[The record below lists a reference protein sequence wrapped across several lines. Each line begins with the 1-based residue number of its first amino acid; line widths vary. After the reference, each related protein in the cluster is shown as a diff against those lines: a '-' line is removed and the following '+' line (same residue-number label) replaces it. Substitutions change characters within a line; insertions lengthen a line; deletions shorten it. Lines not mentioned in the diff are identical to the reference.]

1 MIYFNIYFLVLTLVL
16 FSFLI
21 HSQKVKIYLYLL
33 TIFFISILSAI
44 RWKTGTDWDSYYE
57 LFSFGGNLSEYMNYY
72 HFEYFF
78 KFINFL
84 GNKIIGN
91 YNVYLF
97 IITFLT
103 LLLKTIVIV
112 KRPYILIVFLVLFSG
127 SLLDLFPTR
136 QSISCSI
143 VILSIYFYSKNKYL
157 KFIILLCIST
167 MIHISS
173 IVILLV
179 IVIDKLSLFKIFL
192 IALFSS
198 LLIYL
203 FLYNGNLISILT
215 IIKPNVIEQYNLYIT
230 SSININYIAL
240 IYKISIFFII
250 FKIFPFVQNK
260 LIEFEILSIKLFMF
274 GLIVNIIIPI
284 LLPNVFIRLTL
295 PFISFEFIVLAS
307 LVYYS
312 IKYII
317 NNHFSKLVVLI
328 LFFIYCLVRFY
339 GSFSNYSDLYY
350 PYETIFDSTF
360 KEIR

>member
-1 MIYFNIYFLVLTLVL
+1 MIYFNIYLLALILVL

-33 TIFFISILSAI
+33 TVFFISILSAI
-44 RWKTGTDWDSYYE
+44 RWKTGTDWNSYYD
-57 LFSFGGNLSEYMNYY
+57 LFSFGGNLSEYMNYF

-103 LLLKTIVIV
+103 LFLKTIVIIE
-112 KRPYILIVFLVLFSG
+112 RPYILSVFLVLFAS

-136 QSISCSI
+136 QALASSIS
-143 VILSIYFYSKNKYL
+143 ILSIYFYSKNKYL
-157 KFIILLCIST
+157 KFIILLSMST

-173 IVILLV
+173 IIILLV
-179 IVIDKLSLFKIFL
+179 VAINKFSLFKVFL
-192 IALFSS
+192 IALFSA

-203 FLYNGNLISILT
+203 FFYNDNLISIFT
-215 IIKPNVIEQYNLYIT
+215 IIKPDIMEQYNLYIT
-230 SSININYIAL
+230 SSINVNYIAL
-240 IYKISIFFII
+240 IYKIFII
-250 FKIFPFVQNK
+250 FIIFIIFPFIQNK

-274 GLIVNIIIPI
+274 GLTVNIIISI
-284 LLPNVFIRLTL
+284 LLPIVFIRLTI
-295 PFISFEFIVLAS
+295 PFMSFEFIVLA
-307 LVYYS
+307 LLIYYS
-312 IKYII
+312 VKNM
-317 NNHFSKLVVLI
+317 NNNFSKLTVLI

-360 KEIR
+360 KETR